1 MTINLTLPTCWQEL
15 TPMQLRYVYF
25 LLSQN
30 YTADEVKTYC
40 LCRFGGIT
48 VIGQEGDCWRIA
60 FDNKSYLITA
70 VQIAEQLAHLS
81 WLDTLPLLPLRLP
94 QIGKHTAVNANLS
107 GVPFKDYLCCD
118 NLYTGWLHTQ
128 NAALLTDMAKIL
140 YNAKGIVLTDEEQV
154 SVFYWFASLKAYYQ
168 RRFRYLFDAT
178 PVQGGNLL
186 SAQSGIAERLQSAMD
201 NLIRALTKGDITKEE
216 QVLATDTIRALT
228 ELDALAREYQEM
240 QKELKK

>member
-15 TPMQLRYVYF
+15 TPKQLRYVYF

-70 VQIAEQLAHLS
+70 VQIAEQLSHLS

-94 QIGKHTAVNANLS
+94 QIGKHTAVSADLS

-128 NAALLTDMAKIL
+128 NADLLTDMAKVL
-140 YNAKGIVLTDEEQV
+140 YNAKDIVLTDEERV
-154 SVFYWFASLKAYYQ
+154 SVFYWFASLKAHYQ

>member
-15 TPMQLRYVYF
+15 TPKQLRYVYF

-60 FDNKSYLITA
+60 FDNKSCLITA

-94 QIGKHTAVNANLS
+94 LIGKHTAVNADLS
-107 GVPFKDYLCCD
+107 CVPFRDYLYCD

-128 NAALLTDMAKIL
+128 NAALLADMAKVL
-140 YNAKGIVLTDEEQV
+140 YNTKDIVLTDEEQV

-178 PVQGGNLL
+178 PVQSENLL
-186 SAQSGIAERLQSAMD
+186 SDQSGIAERLQSAMD
-201 NLIRALTKGDITKEE
+201 NQIRALTKGDITKEE
-216 QVLATDTIRALT
+216 QVLATDTVRALT
-228 ELDALAREYQEM
+228 ELDAMAREYQEL
-240 QKELKK
+240 QKEVKR

>member
-15 TPMQLRYVYF
+15 TPKQLRYVYF

-128 NAALLTDMAKIL
+128 NADLLTDMAKIL
-140 YNAKGIVLTDEEQV
+140 YNAKDIVLTDEEQV

-168 RRFRYLFDAT
+168 RRFRYLFDTT
-178 PVQGGNLL
+178 PVQGENLL
-186 SAQSGIAERLQSAMD
+186 SYQSGIAERLQSTMD
-201 NLIRALTKGDITKEE
+201 NQIRALTKGDITKEE
-216 QVLATDTIRALT
+216 QVLATDNIRALT